1 MTEECT
7 KFVSYM
13 MPILNE
19 NQRRYFLGAFS
30 DYLGYGSVAE
40 LSKLTKVS
48 RVTITK

>member
-7 KFVSYM
+7 KFVSYI